1 MNIFPKAEVDSRE
14 TIPNGERKN
23 IDTNYAWMYQT
34 YNRVIVAIQTE
45 EALSQYIELL
55 HVYASFL

>member
-1 MNIFPKAEVDSRE
+1 MNILPKAEVDSRE

-34 YNRVIVAIQTE
+34 YNRVVVAIQTE
-45 EALSQYIELL
+45 EGPGINQYIELL
-55 HVYASFL
+55 HVYA